1 MTFRKGKAIETKEI
15 NGCQELQRRK
25 KSIGGTEDFY
35 DGEIIVWYN
44 NGEYMFL

>member
-1 MTFRKGKAIETKEI
+1 METLKRSMVARSYRE
-15 NGCQELQRRK
+15 GK
-25 KSIGGTEDFY
+25 KSIGGTQRIFY